1 MSTWDYKITHLK
13 TTNKTHIKEEI
24 KMTVKIDK
32 LNENQ
37 VAKLI
42 NDLMIENYQL
52 NGDTL
57 NVYFNENIIEYEGL
71 DFILIYYDLAITA
84 KQIINKI
91 PVLKRNVKQVKF
103 YRKIDDKTYELI
115 YQPHISEIMSA

>member
-1 MSTWDYKITHLK
+1 
-13 TTNKTHIKEEI
+13 
-24 KMTVKIDK
+24 MTVKTDK

-37 VAKLI
+37 VARI
-42 NDLMIENYQL
+42 IEDLMIESYKL
-52 NGDTL
+52 NGNTL
-57 NVYFNENIIEYEGL
+57 NIYFNEDIVEYEGL

-84 KQIINKI
+84 KQIINRI

-115 YQPHISEIMSA
+115 YQPHISEIMTA

>member
-1 MSTWDYKITHLK
+1 
-13 TTNKTHIKEEI
+13 
-24 KMTVKIDK
+24 MTVKTDK

-37 VAKLI
+37 TARLI

-57 NVYFNENIIEYEGL
+57 NVYFNEDIVEYEGL

-84 KQIINKI
+84 KQIINKM
-91 PVLKRNVKQVKF
+91 PRLKLNVKQVKF
-103 YRKIDDKTYELI
+103 YRKIDDKHYELI

>member
-1 MSTWDYKITHLK
+1 
-13 TTNKTHIKEEI
+13 
-24 KMTVKIDK
+24 MTVKTDK

-37 VAKLI
+37 TARLV
-42 NDLMIENYQL
+42 NDLMIETYQL

-57 NVYFNENIIEYEGL
+57 NVYFNEDIVEYEGL

-84 KQIINKI
+84 KQIINRI

-115 YQPHISEIMSA
+115 YQPHISEIMTA

>member
-1 MSTWDYKITHLK
+1 
-13 TTNKTHIKEEI
+13 
-24 KMTVKIDK
+24 MTVKTDK

-37 VAKLI
+37 VARLI

-57 NVYFNENIIEYEGL
+57 KIYFNEDIIEYEGL

-84 KQIINKI
+84 KQIINRI

-115 YQPHISEIMSA
+115 YQPHISEIISA

>member
-1 MSTWDYKITHLK
+1 
-13 TTNKTHIKEEI
+13 
-24 KMTVKIDK
+24 MTVKTDK

-37 VAKLI
+37 TARLV

-57 NVYFNENIIEYEGL
+57 NVYFNEDIIEYEGL

-84 KQIINKI
+84 KQIINRI
-91 PVLKRNVKQVKF
+91 PVLKRNVKQIKF
-103 YRKIDDKTYELI
+103 YKKIDDKTYELI

>member
-1 MSTWDYKITHLK
+1 
-13 TTNKTHIKEEI
+13 
-24 KMTVKIDK
+24 MTVKTDK

-37 VAKLI
+37 TARLV

-57 NVYFNENIIEYEGL
+57 NIYFNEDIVEYEGL

-84 KQIINKI
+84 KQIINRI

-115 YQPHISEIMSA
+115 YQPHISEIMTA

>member
-1 MSTWDYKITHLK
+1 
-13 TTNKTHIKEEI
+13 
-24 KMTVKIDK
+24 MTVKTDK

-37 VAKLI
+37 TARLV

-57 NVYFNENIIEYEGL
+57 NVYFNEDIIEYEGL
-71 DFILIYYDLAITA
+71 DFILIYQDLAITA
-84 KQIINKI
+84 KQIINRI

-115 YQPHISEIMSA
+115 YQPHISEIMTA

>member
-1 MSTWDYKITHLK
+1 
-13 TTNKTHIKEEI
+13 
-24 KMTVKIDK
+24 MTVKTDK

-37 VAKLI
+37 TARI
-42 NDLMIENYQL
+42 IEDLMIENYQL

-57 NVYFNENIIEYEGL
+57 KIYFNEDIIEYEGL

-84 KQIINKI
+84 KQIINRI

-103 YRKIDDKTYELI
+103 YRKIEDKTYELI
-115 YQPHISEIMSA
+115 YQPHISEIMTA

>member
-1 MSTWDYKITHLK
+1 
-13 TTNKTHIKEEI
+13 
-24 KMTVKIDK
+24 MTVKTDK

-37 VAKLI
+37 VARLI

-57 NVYFNENIIEYEGL
+57 KIYFNEDIIEYEGL
-71 DFILIYYDLAITA
+71 DFILIYNDLAITA
-84 KQIINKI
+84 KQIINRI

>member
-1 MSTWDYKITHLK
+1 
-13 TTNKTHIKEEI
+13 
-24 KMTVKIDK
+24 MTVKTDK

-37 VAKLI
+37 VARLI

-57 NVYFNENIIEYEGL
+57 KIYFNEDIIEYEGL

-84 KQIINKI
+84 KQIINRI

-115 YQPHISEIMSA
+115 YQPHISEIMTA

>member
-1 MSTWDYKITHLK
+1 
-13 TTNKTHIKEEI
+13 
-24 KMTVKIDK
+24 MTVKTDK

-37 VAKLI
+37 TARLV

-57 NVYFNENIIEYEGL
+57 NVYFNEDIIEYEGL

-84 KQIINKI
+84 KQIINRI

-103 YRKIDDKTYELI
+103 YRKIDDKTYKLI

>member
-1 MSTWDYKITHLK
+1 
-13 TTNKTHIKEEI
+13 
-24 KMTVKIDK
+24 MTVKTDK

-37 VAKLI
+37 TARLV

-57 NVYFNENIIEYEGL
+57 NIYFNEDIVEYEGL

-84 KQIINKI
+84 RQIINRI

>member
-1 MSTWDYKITHLK
+1 
-13 TTNKTHIKEEI
+13 
-24 KMTVKIDK
+24 MTVKTDK

-37 VAKLI
+37 AARLI

-57 NVYFNENIIEYEGL
+57 NVYFNEDIVEYEGL

-115 YQPHISEIMSA
+115 YQPHISEIMTA

>member
-1 MSTWDYKITHLK
+1 
-13 TTNKTHIKEEI
+13 
-24 KMTVKIDK
+24 MTVKTDK

-37 VAKLI
+37 IARLV
-42 NDLMIENYQL
+42 NDLMIESYKV

-57 NVYFNENIIEYEGL
+57 NIYFNEDIIEYEGL
-71 DFILIYYDLAITA
+71 DFILIYNDLAITA
-84 KQIINKI
+84 KQIINRI

>member
-1 MSTWDYKITHLK
+1 
-13 TTNKTHIKEEI
+13 
-24 KMTVKIDK
+24 MTVKTDK

-37 VAKLI
+37 TARLV

-57 NVYFNENIIEYEGL
+57 NIYFNEDIVEYEGL

-84 KQIINKI
+84 KQIINRI

>member
-1 MSTWDYKITHLK
+1 
-13 TTNKTHIKEEI
+13 
-24 KMTVKIDK
+24 MTVKTDK

-37 VAKLI
+37 AARLI

-57 NVYFNENIIEYEGL
+57 KIYFNEDIIEYEGL

-84 KQIINKI
+84 KQIINRI

-115 YQPHISEIMSA
+115 YQPHISEIMTA

>member
-1 MSTWDYKITHLK
+1 
-13 TTNKTHIKEEI
+13 
-24 KMTVKIDK
+24 MTVKTDK

-37 VAKLI
+37 VARI
-42 NDLMIENYQL
+42 IEDLMIESYQL
-52 NGDTL
+52 YGDTL
-57 NVYFNENIIEYEGL
+57 NVYFNEDIIEYEGL

-84 KQIINKI
+84 KQIINRI
-91 PVLKRNVKQVKF
+91 PKLKRNVKQVKF

>member
-1 MSTWDYKITHLK
+1 
-13 TTNKTHIKEEI
+13 
-24 KMTVKIDK
+24 MTVKTDK

-37 VAKLI
+37 VARI
-42 NDLMIENYQL
+42 IEDLMIESYKL

-57 NVYFNENIIEYEGL
+57 NIYFNEDIVEYEGL

-84 KQIINKI
+84 KQIINRI
-91 PVLKRNVKQVKF
+91 PILKRNVKEVKF
-103 YRKIDDKTYELI
+103 YTKIDDKHYELI

>member
-1 MSTWDYKITHLK
+1 
-13 TTNKTHIKEEI
+13 
-24 KMTVKIDK
+24 MTVKTDK

-37 VAKLI
+37 TARLV

-57 NVYFNENIIEYEGL
+57 NVYFNEDIVEYEGL

-84 KQIINKI
+84 KQIINRI

>member
-1 MSTWDYKITHLK
+1 
-13 TTNKTHIKEEI
+13 
-24 KMTVKIDK
+24 MTVKTDK

-37 VAKLI
+37 VARLV

-57 NVYFNENIIEYEGL
+57 NVYFNEDIIEYEGL

-84 KQIINKI
+84 KQIINRI

-103 YRKIDDKTYELI
+103 YRKVDDKTYELI
-115 YQPHISEIMSA
+115 YQPHINEIMTA

>member
-1 MSTWDYKITHLK
+1 
-13 TTNKTHIKEEI
+13 
-24 KMTVKIDK
+24 MTVKTDK

-37 VAKLI
+37 VARLV

-57 NVYFNENIIEYEGL
+57 KIYFNEDIIEYEGL

-84 KQIINKI
+84 KQIINRI

>member
-1 MSTWDYKITHLK
+1 
-13 TTNKTHIKEEI
+13 
-24 KMTVKIDK
+24 MTVKTDK

-37 VAKLI
+37 TARLV
-42 NDLMIENYQL
+42 NDLMIESYKL

-57 NVYFNENIIEYEGL
+57 NIYFNEDIVEYEGL

-84 KQIINKI
+84 KQIINRI

-103 YRKIDDKTYELI
+103 YRKIEDKTYELI
-115 YQPHISEIMSA
+115 YQPHISEIMTA

>member
-1 MSTWDYKITHLK
+1 
-13 TTNKTHIKEEI
+13 
-24 KMTVKIDK
+24 MTVKTDK

-37 VAKLI
+37 TARLV
-42 NDLMIENYQL
+42 NDLMIESYQL

-57 NVYFNENIIEYEGL
+57 NIYFNEDIIEYEGL

-84 KQIINKI
+84 KQIINRI

-115 YQPHISEIMSA
+115 YQPHISEIMTA

>member
-1 MSTWDYKITHLK
+1 
-13 TTNKTHIKEEI
+13 
-24 KMTVKIDK
+24 MTVKTDK

-37 VAKLI
+37 AARLI
-42 NDLMIENYQL
+42 NDLMIESYKL
-52 NGDTL
+52 DGDTL
-57 NVYFNENIIEYEGL
+57 NVYFNEDIVEYEGL

-84 KQIINKI
+84 RQIINRI

-115 YQPHISEIMSA
+115 YQPHISEIMTA

>member
-1 MSTWDYKITHLK
+1 
-13 TTNKTHIKEEI
+13 
-24 KMTVKIDK
+24 MTVKTDK

-37 VAKLI
+37 TARLI

-57 NVYFNENIIEYEGL
+57 NVYFNEDIVEYEGL

-84 KQIINKI
+84 KQIINRI

-103 YRKIDDKTYELI
+103 YRKVDDKTYELI
-115 YQPHISEIMSA
+115 YQPHISEIMTA

>member
-1 MSTWDYKITHLK
+1 
-13 TTNKTHIKEEI
+13 
-24 KMTVKIDK
+24 MTVKTDK

-37 VAKLI
+37 VARLI

-57 NVYFNENIIEYEGL
+57 KIYFNEDIIEYEGL
-71 DFILIYYDLAITA
+71 DFILIYNDLAITA
-84 KQIINKI
+84 KQIINRI

-115 YQPHISEIMSA
+115 YQPHISEIMTA